1 MAKKIELNKGKIQ
14 DNALKALVKSNLFRY
29 KVERKKKGKGS
40 YHRQTAKKWRD
51 GLDTVPL
58 LFSDGIKANAV

>member
-1 MAKKIELNKGKIQ
+1 MAHQTNKGKIR
-14 DNALKALVKSNLFRY
+14 DNALKALVRSNLFRH

-51 GLDTVPL
+51 GFENRPVSFGLAEGY
-58 LFSDGIKANAV
+58 FS